1 MPIFCR
7 TLGVD
12 CSNCRKKIKISLEN
26 YTFEEVS
33 ADFDRSMGVER
44 CHECNDAF
52 VECPKCHKVF
62 TKIIL
67 YEYPEGGLDCV
78 ILE

>member
-1 MPIFCR
+1 MPVFHKTTEAKCP
-7 TLGVD
+7 
-12 CSNCRKKIKISLEN
+12 NCGKKIKISLEN

-44 CHECNDAF
+44 CHECNDAL
-52 VECPKCHKVF
+52 VECPNCHKEF